1 MRLTPALVASLC
13 VIGLAAGCG
22 KPKPADASAAS
33 AAPAAPAVQPVRL
46 TYSVFFPPTH
56 VQCKLA
62 VEWAAEIEKR
72 TQGKLKIDV
81 IPGGALTKP
90 DQCYEGVVNGVS
102 DVGMSCFAYTRGR
115 FPLLEGLDLPVGY
128 PDGVAA
134 TRIANELIAKYQ
146 SDLKELQDTHLLYVH
161 AHGPGVLASKK
172 PVRSLDDLKGLKVR
186 ATGLSSKI
194 VQNLG
199 GGAVG
204 MSQGETYEALQKGVV
219 DATLCPIET
228 LKGWKQGETISS
240 VTESAALGY
249 TTAMFV
255 TMNSAKWDKLS
266 AELQQ
271 IVTTVSSEWIAKH
284 GEAWNTADAEGRAFV
299 VGLNREMITLAPDQQ
314 VEWQAKVAPVL
325 QDFVDRSAQKGLPGA
340 ALLKDLQAQVAAAKT
355 ASK

>member
-1 MRLTPALVASLC
+1 MRLTPAMYVILGVLGLMTSL
-13 VIGLAAGCG
+13 
-22 KPKPADASAAS
+22 
-33 AAPAAPAVQPVRL
+33 PAAVFAVDAIQPIRL

-62 VEWAAEIEKR
+62 VEWAAEVEKR
-72 TQGKLKIDV
+72 AQGKLKINV

-90 DQCYEGVVNGVS
+90 DQCYEGVVNGIS
-102 DVGMSCFAYTRGR
+102 DIGMSCFAYTRGR

-134 TRIANELIAKYQ
+134 TRIANELIAKYRN
-146 SDLKELQDTHLLYVH
+146 DLKELRDTHLLYVH

-172 PVRSLDDLKGLKVR
+172 AVRSLDDLKGLKIR

-199 GGAVG
+199 GASVG

-228 LKGWKQGETISS
+228 LKGWKQGEVISS
-240 VTESAALGY
+240 VTEASALSY
-249 TTAMFV
+249 TTVMFV
-255 TMNSAKWDKLS
+255 TMNAAKWDKLS

-271 IVTTVSSEWIAKH
+271 IITTVSGEWIVKH
-284 GEAWNTADAEGRAFV
+284 GAAWNAADAEGREFIE
-299 VGLNREMITLAPDQQ
+299 GLKREMITLAPAQQ
-314 VEWQAKVAPVL
+314 TVWQAKIAPVL
-325 QDFVDRSAQKGLPGA
+325 QDFVERSGQKGLPGA
-340 ALLKDLQAQVAAAKT
+340 ALLKDLQALVAAAQT